1 VAAILLVE
9 DDASVREAVSMA
21 LEGDGHRVDTAVSG
35 DEALDRWRRSRPD
48 LILLDVMLPGTDGLS
63 VCRTVRRADEV
74 PIILLTARSDPI
86 DVVAGLESGADD
98 YVTKPFETRVLM
110 ARIRAVL
117 RRQARPPE
125 EQVMR
130 FGDLTIDPAGMV
142 VTLRE
147 REVRL
152 TPTELRLLLELA
164 RRPGQ
169 VLTRAGLLEAV
180 WDYSYLGDSRLVDVC
195 VQRLRAKVEGDPA
208 EPVLIQTVRGVGYKL
223 VAPRPAAG

>member
-1 VAAILLVE
+1 MADILLVE
-9 DDASVREAVSMA
+9 DDASVREAVAMA
-21 LEGDGHRVDTAVSG
+21 LEGDGHRVETAVSG

-63 VCRTVRRADEV
+63 VCRTVRRTDEV

-86 DVVAGLESGADD
+86 DVVVGLESGADD

-130 FGDLTIDPAGMV
+130 FGDLVIDPAGMV

-164 RRPGQ
+164 RHPGQ
-169 VLTRAGLLEAV
+169 VFTRAGLLEQV

-208 EPVLIQTVRGVGYKL
+208 QPVLIQTVRGVGYKL
-223 VAPRPAAG
+223 VPPR

>member
-223 VAPRPAAG
+223 VPPQR